1 MLDRARQLRSQSTD
15 AERLLWGRLR
25 RRAAGP
31 KFRRQQPMGSYS
43 YIVDFVCFE
52 SRLIVEVDGGQH
64 ALDTAYDSTR
74 TAWLESQGYRVL
86 RFWDNEVLKEI
97 DAVADAIWQALV
109 GETTPSP

>member
-15 AERLLWGRLR
+15 AERLLWAWLR

-31 KFRRQQPMGSYS
+31 KFRRQQPIGS
-43 YIVDFVCFE
+43 YIVDFVSFE

-64 ALDTAYDSTR
+64 ALDTAYDSAR